1 MSDTE
6 EQDYKIKRLE
16 TLARAREIA
25 RQNRLAK
32 TAEKK
37 DIHDKQIKERK
48 EARLKAQREIKEKQE
63 IVRGEKPHE
72 EVETKGQS
80 PLKPPTSS
88 GIEKGQPHEEID
100 KGAGVIEEEVE
111 EIELPPKRKPP
122 PRKKKK
128 QIIVEESSSS
138 ESETEQVIF
147 IKKPRKPKP
156 PPLER
161 TIYRDH
167 HTAGETSGINLT
179 KDFKD
184 YFTL

>member
-6 EQDYKIKRLE
+6 TDEPDYKAKRLE

-25 RQNRLAK
+25 RINRLQK

-72 EVETKGQS
+72 Q
-80 PLKPPTSS
+80 
-88 GIEKGQPHEEID
+88 IEKESPHEEID

-161 TIYRDH
+161 TIYREH
-167 HTAGETSGINLT
+167 HTGGETSGINLT

>member
-1 MSDTE
+1 M
-6 EQDYKIKRLE
+6 RLPF
-16 TLARAREIA
+16 TLSTPI
-25 RQNRLAK
+25 NFKGFPHAK
-32 TAEKK
+32 
-37 DIHDKQIKERK
+37 H
-48 EARLKAQREIKEKQE
+48 L
-63 IVRGEKPHE
+63 V
-72 EVETKGQS
+72 KGPC

-88 GIEKGQPHEEID
+88 KGQGPLIPPTSSGIGGIEKGQPHEEID

-111 EIELPPKRKPP
+111 EIELPPKRKPA
-122 PRKKKK
+122 PRKKK

-161 TIYRDH
+161 TIYREH
-167 HTAGETSGINLT
+167 HTGGETSGINLT

>member
-6 EQDYKIKRLE
+6 TDEPDYKAKRLE

-25 RQNRLAK
+25 RINRLQK

-72 EVETKGQS
+72 EIEKGR
-80 PLKPPTSS
+80 SS
-88 GIEKGQPHEEID
+88 LGIEKGQPHEEID

-161 TIYRDH
+161 TIYREH
-167 HTAGETSGINLT
+167 HTGGETSGINLT

>member
-6 EQDYKIKRLE
+6 TDEPDYKAKRLE
-16 TLARAREIA
+16 TLARAREVA
-25 RQNRLAK
+25 RQNRLKK

-48 EARLKAQREIKEKQE
+48 EARLKAQKEIKEKQE

-72 EVETKGQS
+72 EVET
-80 PLKPPTSS
+80 
-88 GIEKGQPHEEID
+88 KGQPHEEID

-161 TIYRDH
+161 TIYREH
-167 HTAGETSGINLT
+167 HTGGETSGMNLT